1 MKRVFISYSW
11 KDSAVA
17 EQVKGAI
24 PSQFDVWIDK
34 ERVRPGDEISKALQ
48 DGLSASDYY
57 VILISDNSIASNWVK
72 REIATAFDLATK
84 KKLSVIPVIL
94 QGAEVPFEFRGLLY
108 IDFRASLIDGLKS
121 LNAFFISQET
131 IIKDI
136 EPKQPILKSSSD
148 VIRRRLAC
156 NNSLR
161 ELSLSDLRYLMADKL
176 GIDEVAIVWFDL
188 FERRMIDEIQVRNLA
203 LCCVELIDMSR
214 RTDVLGDLLDTLCRN
229 FPYISKGL

>member
-48 DGLSASDYY
+48 EGLTASDYY
-57 VILISDNSIASNWVK
+57 VILLSDNSTASYWVK

-94 QGAEVPFEFRGLLY
+94 QGAEVPFEFIGLLY
-108 IDFRASLIDGLKS
+108 IDFRASLTDGLKS
-121 LNAFFISQET
+121 LQAFFINQEA
-131 IIKDI
+131 IIEDI
-136 EPKQPILKSSSD
+136 VPKLTKLKSGD
-148 VIRRRLAC
+148 DLIRRRC

-161 ELSLSDLRYLMADKL
+161 ELSLSDLRHLMADKL
-176 GIDEVAIVWFDL
+176 DIDEVAIVWFDL

-203 LCCVELIDMSR
+203 LCCVELIDRSR
-214 RTDVLGDLLDTLCRN
+214 RTDELVGLMDTLCRN